1 MREFMREE
9 PKCKPTQM
17 EGTSW
22 ADKLRPL
29 SSHVASLLY
38 SFLPRFLSQKN
49 ENETHIKGWSTQ

>member
-1 MREFMREE
+1 MTNCENARIFEE
-9 PKCKPTQM
+9 DPYCKPTQM
-17 EGTSW
+17 EGTGW

-49 ENETHIKGWSTQ
+49 ER